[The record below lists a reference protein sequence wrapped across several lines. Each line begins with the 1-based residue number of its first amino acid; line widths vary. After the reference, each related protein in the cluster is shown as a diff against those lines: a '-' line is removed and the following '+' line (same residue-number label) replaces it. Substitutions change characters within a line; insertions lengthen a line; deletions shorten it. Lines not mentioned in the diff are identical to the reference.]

1 MVDAVTSE
9 AKRKMEATLDAIAE
23 RLGGVRTGTAN
34 ASLLTTLS
42 LDAYGTQVKLQEL
55 ATVSAPE
62 PRLLIV
68 SPFDR
73 NILGTIQ
80 KAIQAAN
87 LGLNPQ
93 SDGNLLRV
101 PIPAL
106 TEERRKEIVK
116 GVRQIVE
123 EGKVAVRNVR
133 RDANDQLKKAQKDGT
148 ISEDDAKRGQDEI
161 QRVTDKYVE
170 ELDAMGQA
178 KESEVMAV

>member
-1 MVDAVTSE
+1 M
-9 AKRKMEATLDAIAE
+9 AE
-23 RLGGVRTGTAN
+23 TRMKDVIESTVREFAGVRTGRAN
-34 ASLLTTLS
+34 PALLDRIVVDYYDTPTPLNQI
-42 LDAYGTQVKLQEL
+42 AN
-55 ATVSAPE
+55 VSAPE

>member
-1 MVDAVTSE
+1 MDRLIAKAKTDMDKTVEVVAKEVASYRTGRASPALVDSLEVEYYGTKVPLNQIASIHVAETRLLAITPWDKNALSAIEKAIMTSE
-9 AKRKMEATLDAIAE
+9 
-23 RLGGVRTGTAN
+23 
-34 ASLLTTLS
+34 
-42 LDAYGTQVKLQEL
+42 
-55 ATVSAPE
+55 
-62 PRLLIV
+62 
-68 SPFDR
+68 
-73 NILGTIQ
+73 
-80 KAIQAAN
+80 
-87 LGLNPQ
+87 LGLMPTN
-93 SDGNLLRV
+93 DGNIVRLEL
-101 PIPAL
+101 PAL

>member
-34 ASLLTTLS
+34 ASLLTTPS
-42 LDAYGTQVKLQEL
+42 VDAYGTQVKLQEL